1 MTKVPL
7 LLQNLHISA
16 AAIHL
21 VSCILAIIV
30 HTDTINGKI
39 TLPHHTYMAD
49 PTATEKHL
57 IINET
62 TTHEPIL
69 YTNPMVWIA
78 ANEGFTFFSHV
89 LALFLMPRANNL
101 TDFERT
107 RRTLEYSLTAGILQ
121 VALVLGI
128 GSVAIYDVMMLLLL
142 NVAIQLI
149 GWLWDKT
156 NDEFIKPYL
165 LGIAFGLLSVEI
177 IYVIGQSLNLN
188 GIEPGG
194 YIVMGIFYAIF
205 YLMFGIVKCFKSWRD
220 HENELYILMS
230 VSSKVALSWI
240 LIGNTYQGLREL
252 KVDSAPL
259 DHTDLDWGVV
269 QYIITFVCALILV
282 IGIPVIINRPVDY
295 IATENIDGEDEEEM
309 QLLRRTRR
317 NFNSITF

>member
-1 MTKVPL
+1 MSKVPR

-16 AAIHL
+16 AVIHL
-21 VSCILAIIV
+21 VSCVLAIIV
-30 HTDTINGKI
+30 HTDTITGKI

-57 IINET
+57 IVNET

-89 LALFLMPRANNL
+89 LALFLMPRASNL
-101 TDFERT
+101 NDFEKT
-107 RRTLEYSLTAGILQ
+107 RRTIEYSLTAGILQ

-128 GSVAIYDVMMLLLL
+128 GSVAIYDVLMLLLL
-142 NVAIQLI
+142 NVSVQIL

-156 NDEFIKPYL
+156 RDEFIKPYL

-205 YLMFGIVKCFKSWRD
+205 YLMFGLVKCFKSWRN

-269 QYIITFVCALILV
+269 QYIITFVCGLILL
-282 IGIPVIINRPVDY
+282 IGIPIIVNLPVNDY
-295 IATENIDGEDEEEM
+295 MTTLQMEDDENMEF
-309 QLLRRTRR
+309 LRKKRK
-317 NFNSITF
+317 NFDSINF

>member
-1 MTKVPL
+1 MSKVPR

-16 AAIHL
+16 ASIHL
-21 VSCILAIIV
+21 VSCILAIVV
-30 HTDTINGKI
+30 HTDTITGKI

-57 IINET
+57 IVNET

-78 ANEGFTFFSHV
+78 ANEGFTFFSHI

-101 TDFERT
+101 NDFERT
-107 RRTLEYSLTAGILQ
+107 RRTLEYSFTAGILQ
-121 VALVLGI
+121 VALVLGV
-128 GSVAIYDVMMLLLL
+128 GSVAIYDVLMLLLI
-142 NVAIQLI
+142 NVAVQLL

-156 NDEFIKPYL
+156 NDDFIKPYL

-205 YLMFGIVKCFKSWRD
+205 YLMFGLVKCFKSWRN

-269 QYIITFVCALILV
+269 QYIITFVCGLILL
-282 IGIPVIINRPVDY
+282 IGIPIIVNLPVNDY
-295 IATENIDGEDEEEM
+295 MTAMDMEDNEDME
-309 QLLRRTRR
+309 LLRKKRK
-317 NFNSITF
+317 NFDSINF

>member
-1 MTKVPL
+1 MSKVPR

-16 AAIHL
+16 ASIHL
-21 VSCILAIIV
+21 VSCILAIVV
-30 HTDTINGKI
+30 HTDTITGKI

-57 IINET
+57 IVNET

-101 TDFERT
+101 NDFERT

-121 VALVLGI
+121 VALVLGV
-128 GSVAIYDVMMLLLL
+128 GSVAIYDVLMLLLI
-142 NVAIQLI
+142 NVAVQLL

-156 NDEFIKPYL
+156 NDDFIKPYL

-194 YIVMGIFYAIF
+194 YIVMCIFYAIF
-205 YLMFGIVKCFKSWRD
+205 YLMFGLVKCFKSWRN

-269 QYIITFVCALILV
+269 QYIITFVCGLILL
-282 IGIPVIINRPVDY
+282 IGIPIIVNLPVNDY
-295 IATENIDGEDEEEM
+295 MTAMDMEDNEDME
-309 QLLRRTRR
+309 LLRKKRK
-317 NFNSITF
+317 NFDSINF

>member
-1 MTKVPL
+1 MSKVPR

-16 AAIHL
+16 ASIHL
-21 VSCILAIIV
+21 VSCILAIVV
-30 HTDTINGKI
+30 HTDTITGKI

-57 IINET
+57 IVNET

-101 TDFERT
+101 NDFERT

-121 VALVLGI
+121 VALVLGV
-128 GSVAIYDVMMLLLL
+128 GSVAIYDVLMLLLI
-142 NVAIQLI
+142 NVAVQLL

-156 NDEFIKPYL
+156 NDDFIKPYL

-205 YLMFGIVKCFKSWRD
+205 YLMFGLVKCFKSWRN

-269 QYIITFVCALILV
+269 QYIITFVCGLILL
-282 IGIPVIINRPVDY
+282 IGIPIIVNLPVNDY
-295 IATENIDGEDEEEM
+295 MTAMDMEDNEDME
-309 QLLRRTRR
+309 LLRKKRK
-317 NFNSITF
+317 NFDSINF

>member
-1 MTKVPL
+1 MSKVPPL
-7 LLQNLHISA
+7 LRNLHIA
-16 AAIHL
+16 AAIIHL
-21 VSCILAIIV
+21 ISCVLSVIV
-30 HTDTINGKI
+30 HTDTIVGKI

-49 PTATEKHL
+49 PTATIKGL
-57 IINET
+57 IVNET

-69 YTNPMVWIA
+69 YTNPMTWIA
-78 ANEGFTFFSHV
+78 ANEGFTFFSHL

-101 TDFERT
+101 SDFERT
-107 RRTLEYSLTAGILQ
+107 RRTLEYALTAGILQ

-142 NVAIQLI
+142 NVAIQLL

-194 YIVMGIFYAIF
+194 YIVMGVFYAIF
-205 YLMFGIVKCFKSWRD
+205 YILFGVVKFFKSWRN

-252 KVDSAPL
+252 EVDSAPL
-259 DHTDLDWGVV
+259 DHTDLDWGAV
-269 QYIITFVCALILV
+269 QYLVTFVCGLVLI
-282 IGIPVIINRPVDY
+282 IGIPIIINLPVNVEMGTGS
-295 IATENIDGEDEEEM
+295 IEEEM
-309 QLLRRTRR
+309 NNYSYRRSRR
-317 NFNSITF
+317 NFKTINF

>member
-1 MTKVPL
+1 MSKVPQ

-21 VSCILAIIV
+21 VSCVLAVVV
-30 HTDTINGKI
+30 HTETITGNI

-57 IINET
+57 IVNET

-69 YTNPMVWIA
+69 YSNPMTWIA
-78 ANEGFTFFSHV
+78 ANEGFTFFSHL

-101 TDFERT
+101 NDFERT
-107 RRTLEYSLTAGILQ
+107 RRTLEYGLTAGILQ

-128 GSVAIYDVMMLLLL
+128 GSVAIYDVLMLLLL
-142 NVAIQLI
+142 NVAIQLL
-149 GWLWDKT
+149 GWLYDKT

-165 LGIAFGLLSVEI
+165 LGTAFGLLVVEI

-194 YIVMGIFYAIF
+194 YIVMGVFYAIF
-205 YLMFGIVKCFKSWRD
+205 YLMFGLVKCFKSWRN

-252 KVDSAPL
+252 NIKSAPL
-259 DHTDLDWGVV
+259 DFTDLDWGVV
-269 QYIITFVCALILV
+269 QYIITFICALVLV
-282 IGIPVIINRPVDY
+282 IGIPIIINRPVEY
-295 IATENIDGEDEEEM
+295 VAAASMENDEEGFV
-309 QLLRRTRR
+309 RRTRR
-317 NFNSITF
+317 NFDSINF

>member
-1 MTKVPL
+1 MSKVPQ

-21 VSCILAIIV
+21 VSCVLAVVV
-30 HTDTINGKI
+30 HTETITGKI

-57 IINET
+57 IVNET

-69 YTNPMVWIA
+69 YSNPMTWIA
-78 ANEGFTFFSHV
+78 ANEGFTFFSHL

-101 TDFERT
+101 NDFERT
-107 RRTLEYSLTAGILQ
+107 RRTLEYGLTAGILQ

-128 GSVAIYDVMMLLLL
+128 GSVAIYDVLMLLLL
-142 NVAIQLI
+142 NVAIQLL
-149 GWLWDKT
+149 GWLYDKT

-165 LGIAFGLLSVEI
+165 LGTAFGLLVVEI

-194 YIVMGIFYAIF
+194 YIVMGVFYAIF
-205 YLMFGIVKCFKSWRD
+205 YLMFGLVKCFKSWRN

-252 KVDSAPL
+252 NIKSAPL
-259 DHTDLDWGVV
+259 DFTDLDWGVV
-269 QYIITFVCALILV
+269 QYIITFICALVLV
-282 IGIPVIINRPVDY
+282 IGIPIIINRPVEY
-295 IATENIDGEDEEEM
+295 VAAASMENDEEGFV
-309 QLLRRTRR
+309 RRTRR
-317 NFNSITF
+317 NFDSINF